1 MLPILSKVW
10 TYFSTRWE
18 AQDIFEQSGMTEQLV
33 QKNIVSDTNRSK
45 KTEGLHLEVKLG
57 LLKNQV
63 FFISRV
69 LECSSLKPPQEY
81 LTSPPLMKPTSPPT
95 PVFRTS
101 QTLVFPCQL
110 FKNLTECNISRQ

>member
-69 LECSSLKPPQEY
+69 LECSSLKPPMLFSETPTRVFDFSSSNEAY
-81 LTSPPLMKPTSPPT
+81 FSSNTS
-95 PVFRTS
+95 
-101 QTLVFPCQL
+101 
-110 FKNLTECNISRQ
+110 I